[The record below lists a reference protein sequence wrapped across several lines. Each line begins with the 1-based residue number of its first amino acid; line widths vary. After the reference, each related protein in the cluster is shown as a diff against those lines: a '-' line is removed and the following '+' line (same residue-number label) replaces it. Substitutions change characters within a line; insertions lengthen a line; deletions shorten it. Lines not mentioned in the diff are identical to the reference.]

1 MGARAAAS
9 GPATAMIPVDGT
21 APQPGYRPGQGVIL
35 AAVDQSPV
43 AGLVTEAAAR
53 LALADGQIVH
63 VVHAQEGVTA
73 GDVGIEA
80 EDLDA
85 ARELVRAHL
94 DRLAAHHVPAEGQVL
109 LHAADHGGA
118 GRLIAEYAAS
128 IRATTIVV
136 GAPTHGG
143 LPALMDASA
152 SQELWRH
159 ARSNILIINPAA
171 PPGPAHRQRLGP
183 GGLGPGRFRERE

>member
-1 MGARAAAS
+1 M
-9 GPATAMIPVDGT
+9 
-21 APQPGYRPGQGVIL
+21 
-35 AAVDQSPV
+35 
-43 AGLVTEAAAR
+43 
-53 LALADGQIVH
+53 H

-85 ARELVRAHL
+85 ARDLVRTHL

-118 GRLIAEYAAS
+118 GRLIAEYATS
-128 IRATTIVV
+128 IRATTIVL

-159 ARSNILIINPAA
+159 ARSNILIINPDA
-171 PPGPAHRQRLGP
+171 PPVSHHRQRLRRGRH
-183 GGLGPGRFRERE
+183 PGRGRRLDRSPQRPGHVLPPPRVRGVTTRGLEGENTWPGSR